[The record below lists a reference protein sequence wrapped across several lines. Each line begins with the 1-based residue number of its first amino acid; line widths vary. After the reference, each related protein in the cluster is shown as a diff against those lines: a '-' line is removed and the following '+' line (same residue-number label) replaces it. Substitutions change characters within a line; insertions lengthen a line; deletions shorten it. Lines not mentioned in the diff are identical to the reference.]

1 MFGNDV
7 NSIVKT
13 YQLNEEDKVVRISS
27 QRFDALNLG
36 IQMVSNVEK
45 SQLEVQLIRCDEVRS
60 QTALFN
66 GKRWRLK

>member
-27 QRFDALNLG
+27 QRFDALNSG

-45 SQLEVQLIRCDEVRS
+45 SQLQVQLIRYDEVRS